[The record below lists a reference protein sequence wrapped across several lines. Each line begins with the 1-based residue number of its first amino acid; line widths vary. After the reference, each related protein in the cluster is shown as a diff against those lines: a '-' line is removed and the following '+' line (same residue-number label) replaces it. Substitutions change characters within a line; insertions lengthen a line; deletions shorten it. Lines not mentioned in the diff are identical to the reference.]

1 MSYILDALKKSEK
14 ERQQTAA
21 PDLKTFQDALPY
33 VPKKKA
39 VWPYLIA
46 GIILLNAIILTLW
59 LLPSNPKKEKPS
71 KQSVALTQMEGDDS
85 EKTKMDKSEA
95 TTVTIDKN
103 IIQTPIA
110 DKKLINEPQGIQ
122 QEKKVQP
129 KAEADKRDS
138 DKIIKRADTREE
150 QEHSLPSSPNAP
162 SPSLTGHEP
171 QAEQKIPAP
180 VPNKIYSPGDL
191 PLSIQQVLPSFSV
204 SAFLYSDDPGSRMVR
219 INGKMLREGSYFAEG
234 LKLDEITSGSLIFS
248 YQNYRFRVDI
258 K

>member
-71 KQSVALTQMEGDDS
+71 KQSAALTQTEGDDS
-85 EKTKMDKSEA
+85 EKTKTDQSET
-95 TTVTIDKN
+95 TTVTVDKN
-103 IIQTPIA
+103 IIQNPIA

-122 QEKKVQP
+122 QDKKVQP
-129 KAEADKRDS
+129 DEDSQGLCTQGDNNRSAHYRLLRARPLHPQGRRGASGNSRGEDICDHGEPGGQEAR
-138 DKIIKRADTREE
+138 
-150 QEHSLPSSPNAP
+150 
-162 SPSLTGHEP
+162 
-171 QAEQKIPAP
+171 
-180 VPNKIYSPGDL
+180 
-191 PLSIQQVLPSFSV
+191 
-204 SAFLYSDDPGSRMVR
+204 
-219 INGKMLREGSYFAEG
+219 
-234 LKLDEITSGSLIFS
+234 
-248 YQNYRFRVDI
+248 
-258 K
+258 